1 MGQGSMSFNNNQSR
15 EGIEPN
21 QKGVHIIAYREVEEE
36 EGDHREKRFN
46 TE

>member
-21 QKGVHIIAYREVEEE
+21 RKGVHIAYREVEEE